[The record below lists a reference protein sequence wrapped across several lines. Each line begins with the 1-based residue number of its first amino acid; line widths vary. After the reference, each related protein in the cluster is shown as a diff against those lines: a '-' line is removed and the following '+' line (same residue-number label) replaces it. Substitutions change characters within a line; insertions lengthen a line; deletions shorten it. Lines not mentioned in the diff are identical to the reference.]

1 MSKFDKALTRISI
14 AIQKLVGS
22 NRLKPYEDACLTAW
36 VGAISSE
43 ASGALEKQLN
53 SFDYIE
59 RGPQGMVSAFHSL
72 SDPDYK
78 TWERFVF
85 KRKDSG
91 LKVFEG
97 ILFSNIGDL
106 AYESRFSIYI
116 HQGRLSTIEFKSP
129 PKQLMRCEGDIQV
142 KKTRCLVQ
150 L

>member
-1 MSKFDKALTRISI
+1 MSIFDKALTHISV

-22 NRLKPYEDACLTAW
+22 NRLKPYEEACLTAW

-43 ASGALEKQLN
+43 AGGALKRQLN

-78 TWERFVF
+78 AWENFLF

-91 LKVFEG
+91 LKVFQG
-97 ILFSNIGDL
+97 ILLSNIGDL
-106 AYESRFSIYI
+106 AYESGFSIYI

-129 PKQLMRCEGDIQV
+129 PKQLMKCEGEIQV